1 MKSTRTVANPAH
13 DGRRQQIGLHSML
26 KVQIIID
33 FVGACFVRDAS
44 EAKANRPSF
53 IVKFFCKRVLAIT
66 SKAHPFSNP
75 GEANNIRG
83 PGAEFIGKVFQTR
96 NYSAMAFEPSACR
109 PLLLPLSRVSEC
121 QGEKM

>member
-1 MKSTRTVANPAH
+1 
-13 DGRRQQIGLHSML
+13 ML

-66 SKAHPFSNP
+66 SKRSVAAQQCDAAR
-75 GEANNIRG
+75 GQNNLLESFG
-83 PGAEFIGKVFQTR
+83 DLGKLLH
-96 NYSAMAFEPSACR
+96 EDLICR
-109 PLLLPLSRVSEC
+109 I
-121 QGEKM
+121 